1 MAGLFLVLRNPRIG
15 DMKVMLGTVEVAGFV
30 ASLTSGLRSIGVL
43 AESYLSVSHPF
54 GYDAAD
60 DKPPAVVRI
69 WRYLGSFR
77 ARNTSMPLP
86 LKGMVWGLQFLLSWL
101 VLLHSVFIFDAY
113 IFVYG
118 KTITNTRFELF
129 LLRLLN
135 KRIIFVY
142 LGSDC
147 RPPYM
152 SGVSISGLDR
162 AQAAARAVHATKKV
176 SKKVWFQERKA
187 DYIVNAPGTGQF
199 HRRDFVNWFSM
210 GVPVSGAPQTVTK
223 NDAQTARPVRILHS
237 PSKPLIK
244 GSDEIRAVVSR
255 LQKKGYS
262 IDFIELKGVPNS
274 KVREE
279 LARCDFVID
288 QLYSDSPMAFFA
300 TEAAHFGKPTVVAGY
315 FSECAKD
322 CIASDDMPPSV
333 YVMPDKLEEA
343 VANLID
349 DQKYRTELGLA
360 ARDFIHSRWDNRLVA
375 QRYLRLLNGDVPGSW
390 LCSAKELSYVHGCG
404 VDQDQIVLVG
414 RYIVDHFGWSAF
426 RLKGKSELKQ
436 QLAKLLNRPASPDA

>member
-1 MAGLFLVLRNPRIG
+1 MGRFLVIKNPGIG

-30 ASLTSGLRSIGVL
+30 AGLTSGLRSIGVS
-43 AESYLSVSHPF
+43 AESYLSASHPF
-54 GYDAAD
+54 GYDGAD
-60 DKPPAVVRI
+60 DKQPLVVRI

-77 ARNTSMPLP
+77 AKHASMPLP

-101 VLLHSVFIFDAY
+101 VLFYSAFIFDAY

-129 LLRLLN
+129 LLRLMN
-135 KRIIFVY
+135 KKIIFVY

-147 RPPYM
+147 RPPYL
-152 SGVSISGLDR
+152 SGGSISGVPSD
-162 AQAAARAVHATKKV
+162 QAAARAVRASEKV
-176 SKKVWFQERKA
+176 SKKIWFQERKA
-187 DYIVNAPGTGQF
+187 DYVVNAPGTGQF

-210 GVPVSGAPQTVTK
+210 GVPVSRANHTSATDV
-223 NDAQTARPVRILHS
+223 AQTARAVRILHS

-255 LQKKGYS
+255 LQNKGYL

-315 FSECAKD
+315 FSECASD
-322 CIASDDMPPSV
+322 YIASDDMPPSV

-349 DQKYRTELGLA
+349 DHKYRTELGLA

-375 QRYLRLLNGDVPGSW
+375 QRYLQLLNGDVPASW
-390 LCSAKELSYVHGCG
+390 LCSAKELSYIHGCG

-414 RYIVDHFGWSAF
+414 RYIVDHFGWPAF
-426 RLKGKSELKQ
+426 RLEGKSELKK
-436 QLAKLLNRPASPDA
+436 QLAKLLNQPASPDA